1 MDEIYSIIKS
11 MIMNPSKKVMR
22 VPFHVKSYENVLD
35 IWNVF
40 KKNEKI
46 NVDTTDNRLLDG
58 IFQFHLSDVDHI
70 ILYYSKHLEDCL
82 LMCKVREKYVN
93 MVASI
98 KPLDQLGYS
107 LIATYC

>member
-1 MDEIYSIIKS
+1 MDEIYSIIKN

-35 IWNVF
+35 IWNTF
-40 KKNEKI
+40 KKQKHI
-46 NVDTTDNRLLDG
+46 NVDTTDDKLLDS
-58 IFQFHLSDVDHI
+58 IFKFHMSDIDHI

-82 LMCKVREKYVN
+82 LMCKIREKYVN
-93 MVASI
+93 MVAPI
-98 KPLDQLGYS
+98 EPLDQLEYS

>member
-1 MDEIYSIIKS
+1 MDDTFSIIKT

-22 VPFHVKSYENVLD
+22 VPFHVKSYKNVLD
-35 IWNVF
+35 IWNTF
-40 KKNEKI
+40 KKQDRI
-46 NVDTTDNRLLDG
+46 NVDTTDNILLDG
-58 IFQFHLSDVDHI
+58 IFKFHLSDIDHI

-93 MVASI
+93 MVAPI
-98 KPLDQLGYS
+98 KPFERLEYS